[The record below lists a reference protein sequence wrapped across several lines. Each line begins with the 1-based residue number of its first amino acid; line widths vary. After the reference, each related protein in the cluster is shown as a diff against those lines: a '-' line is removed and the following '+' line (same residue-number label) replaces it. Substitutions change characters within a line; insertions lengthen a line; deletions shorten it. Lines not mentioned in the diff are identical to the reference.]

1 MSYQN
6 ANYGIGFFITSYSQS
21 SYLQSSALLCSA
33 TSFSKID
40 RFFICNHYKVTVYL
54 LHGKNKDIH
63 CRCVAVL
70 LRRISTD
77 DLGQNAL
84 GDYSAQAVC
93 DVRGVARV
101 FLQTCHERD
110 E

>member
-6 ANYGIGFFITSYSQS
+6 ANYGIGFFITSYSQN

-33 TSFSKID
+33 TYFSKID
-40 RFFICNHYKVTVYL
+40 RFFICNHYKATVYL
-54 LHGKNKDIH
+54 LHGKNMDIH

-84 GDYSAQAVC
+84 GDYSTQAVC
-93 DVRGVARV
+93 DVRGATRI
-101 FLQTCHERD
+101 FLQTCHEWD